1 LFKEIDPMPFAVGTI
16 ETQGFPAILAAADAA
31 VKSAMVTLV
40 SYDIAESGRHFVAF
54 RGAVAEIKTA
64 IAAGVE
70 AGNNTNGGQ
79 VLTFMIV
86 PSPPENV
93 VEVLP
98 IDYSEKVSAFY

>member
-1 LFKEIDPMPFAVGTI
+1 MPIAVGTI

-31 VKSAMVTLV
+31 IKAARVTLV
-40 SYDIAESGRHFVAF
+40 SYDIAESGRHFIAL
-54 RGAVAEIKTA
+54 RGAVAEIQTA

-70 AGNNTNGGQ
+70 AGNHSNGGQ
-79 VLTFMIV
+79 VLTYMIV

-98 IDYSEKVSAFY
+98 IHYTDQVQDFR

>member
-1 LFKEIDPMPFAVGTI
+1 MPIAVGTI

-31 VKSAMVTLV
+31 IKAARVTLV
-40 SYDIAESGRHFVAF
+40 SYDISESGRHFIAL
-54 RGAVAEIKTA
+54 RGAVAEMKAA

-70 AGNNTNGGQ
+70 AGNQSNGGQ
-79 VLTFMIV
+79 VITYMIV

-98 IDYSEKVSAFY
+98 INYTEKVQDFR